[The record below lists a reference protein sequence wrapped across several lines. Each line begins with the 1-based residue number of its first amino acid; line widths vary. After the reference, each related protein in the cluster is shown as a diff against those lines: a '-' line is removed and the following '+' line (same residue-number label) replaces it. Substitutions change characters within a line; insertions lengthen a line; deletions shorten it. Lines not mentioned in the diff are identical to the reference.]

1 MRTGRSQ
8 EEESTEDEGGEF
20 SKKPAA
26 PKSAPLPTTTTASK
40 GQKTSKAIPN
50 PASIANAAPKKA
62 KGKKS
67 SKREKPHHNQ

>member
-26 PKSAPLPTTTTASK
+26 PKSAPLPTTTATVSK
-40 GQKTSKAIPN
+40 GKKTSKAKPN
-50 PASIANAAPKKA
+50 PAPKANAAPKKA

-67 SKREKPHHNQ
+67 SKREKASS